1 MIAGVDEAGRGSVIG
16 PLVIALAEIPESK
29 LYLLNEIGVKDSKL
43 LKRNERKEILEKVA
57 EIARFYYKI
66 FDAHEL
72 VDFMKLKSL
81 NELELEGMANLS
93 NTTRSEKIIIDC
105 PSAGIPSFSKNINCL
120 LNTPKTL
127 IIEHKAD
134 LNHSIVAL
142 ASIAAKEKRE
152 ALIDVLK
159 EKHGDF
165 GSGYPADPKAKA
177 YLEDNPEIRIVRTNW
192 QTWKNK
198 FQTRLI

>member
-29 LYLLNEIGVKDSKL
+29 LSLLTEIGVKDSKL
-43 LKRNERKEILEKVA
+43 LKRNKRKEILEKVNN
-57 EIARFYYKI
+57 IAKFYYKI
-66 FDAHEL
+66 FDAHEI
-72 VDFMKLKSL
+72 VNFMKLKSL
-81 NELELEGMANLS
+81 NQLELGGMVNLS
-93 NTTRSEKIIIDC
+93 NSARSEKIIIDC
-105 PSAGIPSFSKNINCL
+105 PSAGITSFSKDINCL
-120 LNTPKTL
+120 LNNPKTL

-152 ALIDVLK
+152 DLIDVLK
-159 EKHGDF
+159 EKFGDF

-177 YLEDNPEIRIVRTNW
+177 YLTDNPEISIVRTNW
-192 QTWKNK
+192 STWKNRV
-198 FQTRLI
+198 QTRLI